1 MTEKEVI
8 KKTRKWAEF
17 LCCNEI
23 DLHIVFRKFSKEE
36 IADASDGNFTPLA
49 FVDSNARYM
58 EATIYFNA
66 DKVKQVRD
74 EDIVHEILHIKLS
87 ELTGYLYANE
97 EKQKADQ
104 WKGYFE
110 ERFVSQMAKI
120 ITRRLANK

>member
-1 MTEKEVI
+1 MKQLEII
-8 KKTRKWAEF
+8 KRTRKWAEI

-23 DLHIVFRKFSKEE
+23 DLEIVFKKYTKKETE
-36 IADASDGNFTPLA
+36 EVSDGHFIPVALTE
-49 FVDSNARYM
+49 SNARYM
-58 EATIYFNA
+58 EATIYFNL
-66 DKVKQVRD
+66 DNLKLVND
-74 EDIVHEILHIKLS
+74 ETIVHEILHIKLN

-120 ITRRLANK
+120 ITRITKTK